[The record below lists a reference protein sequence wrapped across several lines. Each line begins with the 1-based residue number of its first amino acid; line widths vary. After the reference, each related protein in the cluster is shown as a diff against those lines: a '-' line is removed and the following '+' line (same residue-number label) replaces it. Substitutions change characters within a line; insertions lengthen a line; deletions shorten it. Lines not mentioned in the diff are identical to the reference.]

1 MSKRTVSFCIAAVIV
16 VVVVLVSGKALNPG
30 AAVSGS
36 VFLDG
41 QPLTEADL
49 FLVGN
54 EASNGTTRSFSRT
67 DSAGR
72 FQIVNDLP
80 PGEYRVV
87 VRRLIGE
94 SPEFYLLM
102 THGDFTVDLAQQ
114 EARISAMG
122 DTANR
127 QELSPQTGSDASGTT
142 ALRQLPGIYSSP
154 EQTVLRLQIPKS
166 GVASVDLHLS
176 ISRG

>member
-1 MSKRTVSFCIAAVIV
+1 MSKRKASFCIAAVV
-16 VVVVLVSGKALNPG
+16 VVALAFGKALYP
-30 AAVSGS
+30 AAALTGI

-54 EASNGTTRSFSRT
+54 ETSNGATRSFSRT
-67 DSAGR
+67 DSAGH

-94 SPEFYLLM
+94 SPELYLLM
-102 THGDFTVDLAQQ
+102 THGDYTVDLAQHD
-114 EARISAMG
+114 ARISATG
-122 DTANR
+122 DAAR
-127 QELSPQTGSDASGTT
+127 RHELSSQTGSDAQGTT
-142 ALRQLPGIYSSP
+142 SLRQLPGIYSSP

>member
-1 MSKRTVSFCIAAVIV
+1 MSKQKILICIAAVV
-16 VVVVLVSGKALNPG
+16 VVALACGKALNPA
-30 AAVSGS
+30 AAVTGS

-54 EASNGTTRSFSRT
+54 ETSNGATRSFSRT
-67 DSAGR
+67 DSTGH

-94 SPEFYLLM
+94 SPELYLLM
-102 THGDFTVDLAQQ
+102 THGDFTVDLAQH
-114 EARISAMG
+114 EARISALG
-122 DTANR
+122 DAAQR
-127 QELSPQTGSDASGTT
+127 QEPGPQTDSDASGTT
-142 ALRQLPGIYSSP
+142 SLRQLPGIYSSP

>member
-1 MSKRTVSFCIAAVIV
+1 MSKRKVSFCIAAVV
-16 VVVVLVSGKALNPG
+16 VVALAFGKALNPA
-30 AAVSGS
+30 AAVTGS

-54 EASNGTTRSFSRT
+54 ETSNGATRSFSRT
-67 DSAGR
+67 DSTGH

-94 SPEFYLLM
+94 SSDFYLLM
-102 THGDFTVDLAQQ
+102 THGDFTVDLAQH
-114 EARISAMG
+114 EARLSALC
-122 DTANR
+122 DASQR
-127 QELSPQTGSDASGTT
+127 QKLSPQTDPDTSGT
-142 ALRQLPGIYSSP
+142 ASLRQLPGIYSSP